1 MKGYLNHHVGQL
13 QKTIIHFLFIYLL
26 PPLLQ
31 KMENSRWVVANKEES
46 VENYK
51 LLKKYNECISSVLIS
66 NEEINK
72 RFDQVAR
79 DIVEH
84 YKERPFLI
92 LIVLKGAAVLFG
104 DLYKALIK
112 AYSESDYENNLFYE
126 TVRLKSYENEES
138 TGKVNLNMDEEIDL
152 KGKEI
157 LIIED
162 IVDTG
167 HTMRTLLAHLKTKE
181 PASIRMFSFILKE
194 GRTEFEFPIEHVGFL
209 IPNKFVIG
217 YGMDF
222 NQYFRD
228 IPHLCVISKK
238 GIEKFK
244 V

>member
-1 MKGYLNHHVGQL
+1 
-13 QKTIIHFLFIYLL
+13 
-26 PPLLQ
+26 
-31 KMENSRWVVANKEES
+31 MEAQQNTKWVVANTEQS
-46 VENYK
+46 VDNFQMLKRYK
-51 LLKKYNECISSVLIS
+51 DCIASVLIS

-72 RFDQVAR
+72 RFEQVAK
-79 DIVEH
+79 DIVEY

-112 AYSESDYENNLFYE
+112 AYAESDYDNNLFYE
-126 TVRLKSYENEES
+126 TVRLKSYENVES
-138 TGKVNLNMDEEIDL
+138 TGKVDLNMDEDL
-152 KGKEI
+152 DLQGREI
-157 LIIED
+157 LIVED

-167 HTMRTLLAHLKTKE
+167 HSMRTLLSHLKAKNPT
-181 PASIRMFSFILKE
+181 SVRIFSFILKE
-194 GRTEFEFPIEHVGFL
+194 GRTEFEFPIDHIGFL

-228 IPHLCVISKK
+228 IPHLCIISKK